1 MKAARQ
7 ATKAGETRQNSV
19 ENVERIQYQDQ
30 FVYQGIYRKNTRGR
44 AYLIFRDRNR
54 ERRIVRT
61 SAKLAAENGQNVT
74 IVGAIRAG
82 RLIPGRVIPWVAP
95 VAKRGRGRQAA

>member
-7 ATKAGETRQNSV
+7 VSKDSGA
-19 ENVERIQYQDQ
+19 RIEYRDQ

-61 SAKLAAENGQNVT
+61 SAKLSVENGQNVT
-74 IVGAIRAG
+74 IVGAIRSG

-95 VAKRGRGRQAA
+95 VAKRGPDPRSRRRAA